1 MLVEIWSTPFIVP
14 VAGCAMVLGLGVA
27 GIYSEIQSK
36 RLRAEQRMAM
46 IARGIPLEEIEK
58 LLSKGG
64 DIDRPVRDP
73 LRSLAIAR
81 RTALVLI
88 SSGVGLVIFGLLLA
102 VILQV
107 REVYAAP
114 AAGVIPIAIG
124 IGFLVD
130 YKLQARELAR
140 FGLEVDEDMT
150 PKP

>member
-1 MLVEIWSTPFIVP
+1 MLMEIWSTPFIVP

-46 IARGIPLEEIEK
+46 LSRGVPIEEIEK
-58 LLSKGG
+58 ILTKGG

-88 SSGVGLVIFGLLLA
+88 SSGIGLIIFGLLLA
-102 VILQV
+102 AILQI
-107 REVYAAP
+107 REVYATP
-114 AAGVIPIAIG
+114 AAGVIPLAIG

-140 FGLEVDEDMT
+140 FGLEVDEDMP
-150 PKP
+150 PKV